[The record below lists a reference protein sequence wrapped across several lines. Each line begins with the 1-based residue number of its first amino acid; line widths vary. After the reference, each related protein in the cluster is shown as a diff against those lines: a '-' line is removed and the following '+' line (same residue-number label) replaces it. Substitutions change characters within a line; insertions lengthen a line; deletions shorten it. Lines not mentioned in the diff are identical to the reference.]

1 MIYCGD
7 RKPETTVNGHSDQKI
22 YEEKVNEEFFD
33 SGERFSG
40 ERFSDIIKF
49 LPDATFVINSAGDVI
64 AWNQAMENLT
74 EVKSEN
80 ILGKGDYEYAIPF
93 YGQRRP
99 LLIDQVFLSDSS
111 VAGRY
116 VHYQHRD
123 ESITAEVFI
132 PNLRDKPTYLWGKA
146 APLYNRKGKVV
157 GAIESIRDITAKKD
171 AEEEIKRYQNHL
183 EELVERR
190 TSQLEETNERL
201 RIEIKQRE
209 QVQKKLKYSREKYR
223 SIFQHA
229 GIGIFQSTPEGRFF
243 NVNLTFAQMFGY
255 QSPEE
260 MINDVHQI
268 GHQIYTEPGR
278 RREILDIIQ
287 DSQGVVKFENEFIK
301 KNGENWVADLNLRVV
316 RDDKGDP
323 IYFEGFVEDIT
334 QRRRM
339 EEALRKSESKYR
351 TIFENTGTATVLIEE
366 DTSLSLVNTEF
377 VRLTG
382 FSLEEV
388 EGKSWIEFVTEE
400 DRERMMKYHLRR
412 TMDKSAPKNYEFRFI
427 RKDGTLGDAYLTIES
442 IPGTSQRIA
451 SIIDITDRKKSEE
464 ELRNLNQKL
473 KESNVAL
480 EQFAST
486 ASHDLQE
493 PLRMIISFL
502 QLLERRYK
510 DKLDPE
516 AHEFIEFASDGAIR
530 MQKMIRDLLTYSRL
544 TTREK
549 DLVEVDCQRILDQVL
564 MNLKVAVDE
573 GGIKITYDPL
583 PVLIADYSQLLQLF
597 QNLISNAI
605 KYHCRDNPQIHI
617 SAQKKDKGWLFI
629 VEDNGI
635 GIDPKYADHIFM
647 IFQRLHRTEYPGT
660 GMGLAICKKVVER
673 HGGRIWMHS
682 KPGRGSKF
690 YFTIPEIKVISNSK
704 IQSKF

>member
-7 RKPETTVNGHSDQKI
+7 RKPETTVNGHFDQEI
-22 YEEKVNEEFFD
+22 YQEIDNQEFFD
-33 SGERFSG
+33 SG

-49 LPDATFVINSAGDVI
+49 LPDATFVINTAGDVI
-64 AWNQAMENLT
+64 AWNQAMEDLT
-74 EVKSEN
+74 EVKAGN
-80 ILGKGDYEYAIPF
+80 MLGKGDYEYAMPF
-93 YGQRRP
+93 YSQRRP
-99 LLIDQVFLSDSS
+99 ILIDQVFLSDSQ
-111 VAGRY
+111 VAGKY
-116 VHYQHRD
+116 VHYRQRN
-123 ESITAEVFI
+123 ESITAEVLI
-132 PNLRDKPTYLWGKA
+132 PSLKGRPTYLWGKA
-146 APLYNRKGKVV
+146 SPLYNRRGKVV
-157 GAIESIRDITAKKD
+157 GAIESIRDITDKKE

-183 EELVERR
+183 EELVEKR
-190 TSQLEETNERL
+190 TSQLEKTNERL
-201 RIEIKQRE
+201 RIEIKQKE
-209 QVQKKLKYSREKYR
+209 QIQKQLKHSREKYR

-255 QSPEE
+255 HSPGE
-260 MINDVHQI
+260 MIDDIHNI

-278 RREILDIIQ
+278 RREIMEIIQ
-287 DSQGVVKFENEFIK
+287 NSQGVVKFENEFIK
-301 KNGENWVADLNLRVV
+301 KNGEKWVANLNLRVV
-316 RDDKGDP
+316 RDRKGVP

-334 QRRRM
+334 QHRLM
-339 EEALRKSESKYR
+339 EEALRKSESEYR
-351 TIFENTGTATVLIEE
+351 TIFENTGTATVLVQD

-382 FSLEEV
+382 FSQEEA
-388 EGKSWIEFVTEE
+388 EGKSWIEFVTED
-400 DRERMMKYHLRR
+400 DREKMMKYHLRR

-427 RKDGTLGDAYLTIES
+427 RKDGTVGDAYLTIES

-451 SIIDITDRKKSEE
+451 SIIDITDRKKSEK

-502 QLLERRYK
+502 ELLERRYK
-510 DKLDPE
+510 NKLDPE
-516 AHEFIEFASDGAIR
+516 AQEFIEFASDGAIR
-530 MQKMIRDLLTYSRL
+530 MQKMIRGLLTYSRL
-544 TTREK
+544 ATRDK
-549 DLVEVDCQRILDQVL
+549 RLDQVDCQKVLDQVL

-573 GGIKITYDPL
+573 GGVKITHDPQ
-583 PVLIADYSQLLQLF
+583 PVLNADYSQLLQLF

-605 KYHCRDNPQIHI
+605 KYRSQYNPKIHI
-617 SAQKKDKGWLFI
+617 SAKKKDKEWLFI

-635 GIDPKYADHIFM
+635 GIDPKYADQIFM
-647 IFQRLHRTEYPGT
+647 IFQRLHRAEYPGT

-673 HGGRIWMHS
+673 HNGRIWMHS

-690 YFTIPEIKVISNSK
+690 YFTIPEE
-704 IQSKF
+704 